1 MSKPITAKPEQPRS
15 VTMQIVKLV
24 VEIGPLIV
32 FFVVNSWT
40 DIFVATGAFM
50 AATLVSLAA
59 SLILFGKIPT
69 MPLVSAVVVFIMGGL
84 TIYLRD
90 DLFIKLKPTITNTLF
105 ALVLLGG
112 LAYGKSL
119 LKYLFEDVFQLRE
132 EGWRKLTFRWA
143 IFFLFLAVLNEI
155 VWRNFSSDVW
165 LNFKVFGIG
174 PLTLVFSLFQ
184 INLMQRYQ
192 ISPEP
197 EEASAKTAGEVKTT
211 Q

>member
-1 MSKPITAKPEQPRS
+1 MTTQATASTKPPQSAA
-15 VTMQIVKLV
+15 MQILKLV
-24 VEIGPLIV
+24 VEIGPLII

-40 DIFVATGAFM
+40 DIFIATGAFM
-50 AATLVSLAA
+50 AATFVSLLVSL
-59 SLILFGKIPT
+59 LLFRKIPT

-84 TIYLRD
+84 TLYLQD

-105 ALVLLGG
+105 AAVLLGG
-112 LAYGKSL
+112 LAFGTSL

-155 VWRNFSSDVW
+155 VWRNFSTDFW
-165 LNFKVFGIG
+165 LSFKLFGIG
-174 PLTLVFSLFQ
+174 PLTLIFSLFQ

-192 ISPEP
+192 IHP
-197 EEASAKTAGEVKTT
+197 SADNNGKVAGSEINTKP
-211 Q
+211 